1 MARKGGSYKPAV
13 IRTTLLVVGEG
24 PDDQAFIKHIKGLF
38 YKRDCGKSVKVE
50 AEDGGSPGNIIS
62 NAIRKF
68 RSFAYDQRFLVL
80 DADIPPTADDWK
92 KAKLGGYEIILWEP
106 KCLEGALLEVLG
118 ERVGDHETS
127 QQLKTRLHP
136 RLKGHHTDYKAYEVL
151 FPKPVLEQA
160 ENVSIKRVLRL
171 IV

>member
-1 MARKGGSYKPAV
+1 MTTCMQSIWPVPWALCQRFKKKFYGAQGGSYKPAV

-68 RSFAYDQRFLVL
+68 RSFAYDQRFWYWMQIFRPLRMNG
-80 DADIPPTADDWK
+80 K
-92 KAKLGGYEIILWEP
+92 K
-106 KCLEGALLEVLG
+106 
-118 ERVGDHETS
+118 
-127 QQLKTRLHP
+127 Q
-136 RLKGHHTDYKAYEVL
+136 
-151 FPKPVLEQA
+151 
-160 ENVSIKRVLRL
+160 N
-171 IV
+171 

>member
-68 RSFAYDQRFLVL
+68 RSFAYDQRFWYWMQIFRPLRMNG
-80 DADIPPTADDWK
+80 K

-106 KCLEGALLEVLG
+106 KCLEE
-118 ERVGDHETS
+118 HC
-127 QQLKTRLHP
+127 
-136 RLKGHHTDYKAYEVL
+136 
-151 FPKPVLEQA
+151 
-160 ENVSIKRVLRL
+160 
-171 IV
+171 